1 MNKRSG
7 EKIHPELYEL
17 LKVHNTKFGLPLEF
31 GFLCSLFK
39 RLSISNVF
47 LLLDLLLSSQSS
59 RNEKIS
65 GASLSQVM
73 KTLLTLFV

>member
-1 MNKRSG
+1 M
-7 EKIHPELYEL
+7 
-17 LKVHNTKFGLPLEF
+17 
-31 GFLCSLFK
+31 
-39 RLSISNVF
+39 F

-73 KTLLTLFV
+73 KTLLTLFVWYVFITILNFFDIRKPGVKLLHSQNT